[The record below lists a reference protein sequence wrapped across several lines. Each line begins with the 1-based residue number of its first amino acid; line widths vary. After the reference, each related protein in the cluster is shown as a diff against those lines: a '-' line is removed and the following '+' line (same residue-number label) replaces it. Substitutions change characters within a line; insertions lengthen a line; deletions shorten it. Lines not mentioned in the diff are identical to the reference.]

1 VTQPI
6 RVGIVPHTHWDREW
20 HEPFPVTRLR
30 LVRLL
35 DELLPALEADTT
47 GTCVCLDGQ
56 TAVVDDYL
64 ELRPGAEALVRRL
77 VAAGRLSVGP
87 FTVPP
92 DQFCVSGETLV
103 RNLEAGLSRA
113 AELGG
118 AMAVGYLPDC
128 FGHAAQL
135 PQLLLQAGI
144 NHAVLWRGVPGAL
157 EATAFWW
164 EAPDGSRVRAEHLYG
179 SYANGRRLPEDAG
192 GLVARAASYDAE
204 VGDARMGGLLLM
216 NGGDQFRP
224 QLGLA
229 APAEQANR
237 AQPRY
242 ELQVTALDRWLAGE
256 PVEGL
261 PVWKGEVRSGAR
273 VHLLPGVLSTRVDLK
288 RAAAAAERAL
298 ERVAEPLLALFRSEA
313 EWRAAEPAL
322 GLAWRDVVLNSAH
335 DSACGCVADEVAEQV
350 ANRYAQAR
358 QTAEALTSGAL
369 AALAGEVDA
378 PAGAVVVA
386 NTAAHS
392 RRGLVEVETGGEPW
406 PGAQVLGVSERE
418 VFAATVSGRKVGW
431 VLDMLG
437 DGTFDGRPVRAFDRS
452 AGAVTLWLG
461 PPAAELAGL
470 ADHLR
475 AVAAGGEPVTIR
487 AVEGPRQRVLLDT
500 GEVPGLGWTTV
511 RRQSPPIPDHDHR
524 VDPLIPVRAGD
535 GWLDNGLVR
544 VEVDPGDATLRV
556 ITASG
561 ISVSGLHHLV
571 DGGDG
576 GDTYNYSPPGA
587 DAVVDAPESVVV
599 KPREAGPL
607 RGRLTTTARYRW
619 PARAVGD
626 EVTCTARA
634 EAMVNGVV
642 RTTVGLVAGDP
653 IVHLDVEIDNPA
665 SDHRLRTHFPLP
677 VNVDGSE
684 AECAFAVVH
693 RPLAAEDGPIER
705 GMATFPAR
713 RFVDCSDGKVG
724 LAVISDSVLEYEVA
738 EGGTV
743 LAVTLLRAVGF
754 LSRRRPALRPE
765 PAGPPLPVP
774 GAQLHGTVRR
784 ALGLYL
790 HPGGWEQAALYRR
803 ADEFLVPMA
812 AAVVEETSGERAG
825 RGQSLVVSG
834 AEVSAIRRRGD
845 DLLVRIFNP
854 SGRAAAAQVGGKPV
868 TLRPGQI
875 ATVTVSR

>member
-1 VTQPI
+1 MTQPI

-35 DELLPALEADTT
+35 DELLPDLEADTS

-56 TAVVDDYL
+56 TALVDDYL
-64 ELRPGAEALVRRL
+64 ELRPGAEAVIRRL
-77 VAAGRLSVGP
+77 LGAGRLSVGP

-103 RNLEAGLSRA
+103 RNLEAGMSRA

-144 NHAVLWRGVPGAL
+144 DHAVVWRGVPGAL
-157 EATAFWW
+157 ETTAFWW

-179 SYANGRRLPEDAG
+179 SYANGRRLPGDAG
-192 GLVARAASYDAE
+192 GLVARAAGYDAE
-204 VGDARMGGLLLM
+204 VGDARVGGLLLM
-216 NGGDQFRP
+216 NGGDQRMP
-224 QLGLA
+224 QLDLA
-229 APAEQANR
+229 AVAARANR
-237 AQPRY
+237 TQSGYRL
-242 ELQVTALDRWLAGE
+242 EVTALDRWLAAEPAGCLPTWRGE
-256 PVEGL
+256 L
-261 PVWKGEVRSGAR
+261 RSGAR
-273 VHLLPGVLSTRVDLK
+273 AHLLPGVVSTRVDLK

-298 ERVAEPLLALFRSEA
+298 ERVAEPLLALFRSQA
-313 EWRAAEPAL
+313 EWVAAEPAL
-322 GLAWRDVVLNSAH
+322 RPAWRLLVLNSAH
-335 DSACGCVADEVAEQV
+335 DSACGCVADAVAEQV
-350 ANRYAQAR
+350 ANRYAQAL
-358 QTAEALTSGAL
+358 QTAEALASEAL
-369 AALAGEVDA
+369 TALAGEVDA

-386 NTAAHS
+386 NTVAHA
-392 RRGLVEVETGGEPW
+392 RRGLVEMEIGGEPW
-406 PGAQVLGVSERE
+406 PGAQVLDVSERE

-431 VLDMLG
+431 VLDMVG
-437 DGTFDGRPVRAFDRS
+437 NGRFDGRPVRFFDL
-452 AGAVTLWLG
+452 APGTVTLRLG
-461 PPAAELAGL
+461 QPAADLSGL

-475 AVAAGGEPVTIR
+475 AVAAGGGPVTIR
-487 AVEGPRQRVLLDT
+487 AVEGPVQRVLLDT
-500 GEVPGLGWTTV
+500 GEVPGLGWTTL
-511 RRQSPPIPDHDHR
+511 RRQPPA
-524 VDPLIPVRAGD
+524 DPLTPVRAGD

-544 VEVDPGDATLRV
+544 VEVDPGDASLRV
-556 ITASG
+556 VTTSG
-561 ISVSGLHHLV
+561 ISVSGLHRLV

-576 GDTYNYSPPGA
+576 GDTYNYSPPST
-587 DAVVDAPESVVV
+587 DTVVDAPESVIVH
-599 KPREAGPL
+599 PREAGPL
-607 RGRLTTTARYRW
+607 RGRLITTARYRW
-619 PARAVGD
+619 PAAAIGD
-626 EVTCTARA
+626 EVACTART
-634 EAMVNGVV
+634 EAMVHGVV
-642 RTTVGLVAGDP
+642 RTTVGLVTGDP
-653 IVHLDVEIDNPA
+653 VVHLEVEIDNPA

-677 VNVDGSE
+677 AAVDGSE

-693 RPLAAEDGPIER
+693 RPLRAEDGPVER

-713 RFVDCSDGKVG
+713 RFVDCSDGKAG
-724 LAVISDSVLEYEVA
+724 LAVISDSVLEYEVV

-774 GAQLHGTVRR
+774 GAQLRGTVRR
-784 ALGLYL
+784 TLGFLL
-790 HPGGWEQAALYRR
+790 HTGGWERAALYRR
-803 ADEFLVPMA
+803 ADDVLVPMA
-812 AAVVEETSGERAG
+812 AAEVGGTSGRRAG
-825 RGQSLVVSG
+825 HGQTLAISG
-834 AEVSAIRRRGD
+834 AEVSAVLRRGD

-854 SGRAAAAQVGGKPV
+854 SGRAAAAQVGGQPV